1 MLFVLTAMV
10 AWSRALPGCHFGLFQ
25 GNRNIVAEPAP
36 FSRLERDC
44 LHHYRRGGRPCPLI
58 GNRGTGT
65 GRRREKWRGEDN
77 MVRDNAQIPPMF
89 DDSTIFVCR
98 NENWKATP
106 VDLPIRRQQLPPPND
121 FSGCCSPSL
130 LCPRSPIPAFPYS
143 IRAGN
148 LGDDFV
154 FFSLY
159 YG

>member
-58 GNRGTGT
+58 GNRGAGT
-65 GRRREKWRGEDN
+65 GRRREKWRGENN

-98 NENWKATP
+98 NKKLESNPGRFTYSASATASTKRFFWLL
-106 VDLPIRRQQLPPPND
+106 LPLAIVPALTDSRL
-121 FSGCCSPSL
+121 SL
-130 LCPRSPIPAFPYS
+130 F
-143 IRAGN
+143 N
-148 LGDDFV
+148 
-154 FFSLY
+154 
-159 YG
+159 